1 MKPRIFVGSSTEGSK
16 IAAEVKSH
24 LETKLN
30 CEVILWNNPGVFE
43 FNKSALASLMDGRLL
58 YDFAI
63 LVATKDD
70 LARFRGFKKFIPRDN
85 VVFEFGLY
93 LGAFGE
99 NRTLIIQESDVK
111 LPTDLNGITVPRFS
125 IKKKNLSDQM
135 DQVVNFISDKI
146 NHNEFQIL
154 PSTAL
159 AVGYYYSFLK
169 NTAAS
174 INENINCLE
183 LGGKTH
189 KSVKIYVVIPNELSD
204 DIGKKAKVKYSELGL
219 SEGSIN
225 SGKRPFPIK
234 YVFDKSNADEV
245 IIYDMPT
252 TLSTIW
258 HCASLLLKKSNI
270 GKSAN
275 QKIIEARELLNF
287 KLTLENLIKEDDYCM
302 KIITILWENEL
313 S

>member
-1 MKPRIFVGSSTEGSK
+1 MKPRIFVGSSGEGLS
-16 IAAEVKSH
+16 IANEVKSY
-24 LETKLN
+24 LEKNLN
-30 CEVILWNNPGVFE
+30 CEVILWSNPGVFE
-43 FNKSALASLMDGRLL
+43 FNKSALASLIDGRLL

-111 LPTDLNGITVPRFS
+111 LPTDLNGVTVPRFS
-125 IKKKNLSDQM
+125 IKKNNLSEQLR
-135 DQVVNFISDKI
+135 QVVNFISDKI
-146 NHNEFQIL
+146 SHNEFQIL

-169 NTAAS
+169 NTATS

-189 KSVKIYVVIPNELSD
+189 KSVRILVIIPTELSD
-204 DIGKKAKVKYSELGL
+204 DIGKRAKLKYAELGL

-225 SGKRPFPIK
+225 NGKRPFPIK
-234 YVFDKSNADEV
+234 YVFDKSNPDEV

-258 HCASLLLKKSNI
+258 HCATLLLKKSNI
-270 GKSAN
+270 GKSTN
-275 QKIIEARELLNF
+275 QKIIEERELLNF
-287 KLTLENLIKEDDYCM
+287 KLTLENLIKEDDYCK
-302 KIITILWENEL
+302 KIISIHWENAI
-313 S
+313 